1 MSKEEHRLGVSEVT
15 LVVRHL
21 KLEPAD
27 QHKIDAAV
35 HEIDE
40 IYGVDTVSFDIKSH
54 VLNIAYDATRLSI
67 ECIEDV
73 IEKYALEISHDWW
86 THFKEGYYRFVD
98 QNIQDN
104 AKTEPWSCHTNT
116 QTQPKGRR
124 KRQ

>member
-1 MSKEEHRLGVSEVT
+1 MSEEHRPGVSEVT

-21 KLEPAD
+21 KMEPAD
-27 QHKIDAAV
+27 QEKIDAVV

-40 IYGVDTVSFDIKSH
+40 IYGVDSVSFDAASH

-67 ECIEDV
+67 ECIEER

-86 THFKEGYYRFVD
+86 THFKEGYYRFID

-104 AKTEPWSCHTNT
+104 AKTEPWSCHGNT
-116 QTQPKGRR
+116 QAKPKRP
-124 KRQ
+124 KK